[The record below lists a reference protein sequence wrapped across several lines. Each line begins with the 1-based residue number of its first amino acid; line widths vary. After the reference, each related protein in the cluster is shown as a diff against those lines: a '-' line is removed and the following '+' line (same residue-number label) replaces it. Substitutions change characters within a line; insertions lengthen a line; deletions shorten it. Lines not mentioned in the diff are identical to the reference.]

1 MRKCQLLTVQREA
14 YKALAAERARTN
26 AIFAQVPVDQS
37 AVTALPIN
45 GVPQQLLDCAV
56 QMPEVDRY
64 SATRSGPGTIRDP
77 LDAACP
83 QDDASDELSE
93 VDDDEHSATSIG
105 RASFS

>member
-1 MRKCQLLTVQREA
+1 MHLKDTFVVIFGRDAEDLRKCQLLTVQCEA
-14 YKALAAERARTN
+14 YKALASERARTN

-37 AVTALPIN
+37 AVNALALN

-77 LDAACP
+77 LDAA
-83 QDDASDELSE
+83 SLSGPWQ
-93 VDDDEHSATSIG
+93 V
-105 RASFS
+105 